1 MTCQDI
7 TKNPNFSIKSCDKL
21 HPKVMILGCN
31 LLDCLIKITMEL
43 PISNDL
49 AIFEK
54 MFLIQHVTKFVKF
67 HFLLEIIFIAQY
79 HDL

>member
-43 PISNDL
+43 PIFNDL
-49 AIFEK
+49 AIFDN
-54 MFLIQHVTKFVKF
+54 MF
-67 HFLLEIIFIAQY
+67 
-79 HDL
+79 